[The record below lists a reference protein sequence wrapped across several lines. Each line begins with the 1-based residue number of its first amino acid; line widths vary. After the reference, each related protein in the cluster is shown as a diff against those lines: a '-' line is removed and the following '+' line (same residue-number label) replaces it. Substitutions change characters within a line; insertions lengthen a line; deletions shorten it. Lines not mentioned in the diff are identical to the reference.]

1 MPPEA
6 AAAVSAL
13 RRSSSLAPNTLGSL
27 NAGGMSLLDDNEG
40 EMSSD
45 EFVMP
50 VTVLT
55 VEYVNIGR
63 LMVII
68 VLQYL
73 YCCCHIS
80 LSSVSY
86 IRLFCHVKKE
96 ILANDQPHICRI
108 CGCLLMLQ

>member
-1 MPPEA
+1 MNVFIILWSQSVFVMPPEA

-27 NAGGMSLLDDNEG
+27 NAGGISLLDDNEV

-55 VEYVNIGR
+55 VEYEYICW
-63 LMVII
+63 LMVT
-68 VLQYL
+68 
-73 YCCCHIS
+73 
-80 LSSVSY
+80 SV
-86 IRLFCHVKKE
+86 I
-96 ILANDQPHICRI
+96 
-108 CGCLLMLQ
+108 